1 MEEIADSGTGLH
13 LGELREITL
22 LIPGEHF
29 FCEAIPLPD
38 SAQDED
44 LEGITSLALEDDA
57 FSPYPIDQLAWGFWG
72 SVEIGQIIVFATP
85 FAKLRNLGWQNLEHF
100 RRVFPSFVSLLVAKF
115 DKPTVRFLLSE
126 ETLTLASY
134 QKDCTVPNSIFSL
147 PADQGNPES
156 VEGARAKLLSLLDLE
171 KFEIETDILVLEEFS
186 RTKDGFFKFNHRW
199 MEGKDASLELEQDV
213 MLPADELWKVD
224 LRPPLFKGTEQ
235 KRRKL
240 SRLKWNAMMSWGLGM
255 AAVLLMLAAV
265 NYLRVVATSKA
276 LESQR
281 MFAEV
286 PKVRED
292 QKLLEKLRQNK
303 LGGIDVFGAL
313 GRLAEHRGMGLD
325 GPDLWFSEA
334 HFESRNEVKL
344 EGQGKNVEAI
354 NNFIEKL
361 ELKKVALINRNRSG
375 DEIREIESDG
385 GKTTFKIEF
394 KLMEENKAQP
404 ENKESVAEEA
414 KEEE

>member
-1 MEEIADSGTGLH
+1 MEENADSGTGLH

-38 SAQDED
+38 GAQDED
-44 LEGITSLALEDDA
+44 LEGIASLALEDDA

-72 SVEIGQIIVFATP
+72 SVEIGRIMVFATP

-156 VEGARAKLLSLLDLE
+156 VEGARAKLLSLLNLE
-171 KFEIETDILVLEEFS
+171 KFEIEPDILFLEEFS
-186 RTKDGFFKFNHRW
+186 RTKDGFFKFEHRW
-199 MEGKDASLELEQDV
+199 IEGKDASLELEQDV

-224 LRPPLFKGTEQ
+224 LRPPLFKGIEQ

-240 SRLKWNAMMSWGLGM
+240 SRFKWNAMISWGLGM
-255 AAVLLMLAAV
+255 AAVLLMLAGV
-265 NYLRVVATSKA
+265 NYLRVVATGKSI
-276 LESQR
+276 ESQR

-313 GRLAEHRGMGLD
+313 GRLAEHRGVGLD

-361 ELKKVALINRNRSG
+361 ELKKVAFINRNRSG

-394 KLMEENKAQP
+394 KLVEENKAKV
-404 ENKESVAEEA
+404 EDTESVEEEA
-414 KEEE
+414 KEEG

>member
-1 MEEIADSGTGLH
+1 MEENADNGTGLH

-38 SAQDED
+38 GANDED
-44 LEGITSLALEDDA
+44 LEGLASLALEDRA
-57 FSPYPIDQLAWGFWG
+57 FSPYPIEQLAWGFFG
-72 SVEIGQIIVFATP
+72 SVELGRIMVFATP
-85 FAKLRNLGWQNLEHF
+85 FAKLRNLGWQNLEYF
-100 RRVFPSFVSLLVAKF
+100 RRVFPSFVSLLVARF
-115 DKPTVRFLLSE
+115 DKSTVRFLLSE
-126 ETLTLASY
+126 ETLTAAAY
-134 QKDCTVPNSIFSL
+134 QKDCTVPENIFSL
-147 PADQGNPES
+147 PADRGDPES
-156 VEGARAKLLSLLDLE
+156 VEEARAKLLSLLDLK
-171 KFEIETDILVLEEFS
+171 KFEIEPDILVLEEFS
-186 RTKDGFFKFNHRW
+186 RTKDGFFKFEHRW
-199 MEGKDASLELEQDV
+199 MEGSHATLELEQDV
-213 MLPADELWKVD
+213 MLAADELWKVD
-224 LRPPLFKGTEQ
+224 LRPPLFKDTEQ
-235 KRRKL
+235 KRRRL
-240 SRLKWNAMMSWGLGM
+240 SRFKWNAMISWGLGM
-255 AAVLLMLAAV
+255 AAVLLMLAGV
-265 NYLRVVATSKA
+265 NYLRVVAKDKA
-276 LESQR
+276 LQSKE
-281 MFAEV
+281 MFSEV

-313 GRLAEHRGMGLD
+313 GRLAVHRGVGLD

-361 ELKKVALINRNRSG
+361 ELHKVAFISKNRSG

-394 KLMEENKAQP
+394 ELMEDSNEQVKD
-404 ENKESVAEEA
+404 EESVVEEAEE
-414 KEEE
+414 KG